1 MFQNNK
7 VSKLIGLRYP
17 IFQGGMAW
25 ASSGKLA
32 CAVSNAGGLGI
43 LGCAGR
49 EADWVLNEIKY
60 VKNNTLQPIG
70 LNVALNDKS
79 AVDIVE
85 LAVDQGIKYFTM
97 GGANTYL
104 KLISRFSDDVLIIP
118 VVGSSMEAKL
128 AEREGAKLI
137 ICEGKVW

>member
-7 VSKLIGLRYP
+7 ISKLMGLRYP

-25 ASSGKLA
+25 ASSSKLA

-49 EADWVLNEIKY
+49 EAEWVLNEIKY
-60 VKNNTLQPIG
+60 IKNNTLKPIG

-85 LAVDQGIKYFTM
+85 LAIGHGIKYFTM
-97 GGANTYL
+97 GGD
-104 KLISRFSDDVLIIP
+104 K
-118 VVGSSMEAKL
+118 
-128 AEREGAKLI
+128 
-137 ICEGKVW
+137 

>member
-7 VSKLIGLRYP
+7 ISKLMGLRYP

-49 EADWVLNEIKY
+49 KAEWVLNEIEY
-60 VKNNTLQPIG
+60 IKNNTLKPIG

-79 AVDIVE
+79 AIDIVE
-85 LAVDQGIKYFTM
+85 LAVEHGIKYLQW
-97 GGANTYL
+97 A
-104 KLISRFSDDVLIIP
+104 VPIP
-118 VVGSSMEAKL
+118 
-128 AEREGAKLI
+128 I
-137 ICEGKVW
+137 

>member
-7 VSKLIGLRYP
+7 ISKLMGLRYP

-43 LGCAGR
+43 LGWAGR
-49 EADWVLNEIKY
+49 KAEWVLNEIEY
-60 VKNNTLQPIG
+60 IKNNTLKPIG

-79 AVDIVE
+79 ASRI
-85 LAVDQGIKYFTM
+85 QI
-97 GGANTYL
+97 
-104 KLISRFSDDVLIIP
+104 LISNLKRLSFNYLPKI
-118 VVGSSMEAKL
+118 KFFFTN
-128 AEREGAKLI
+128 
-137 ICEGKVW
+137 